1 MKAKIL
7 NALLVVTS
15 LFGYLEW
22 GKTNTMFLFEA
33 EAEILTKLIHDPK
46 SIIHPFTLLPLFGQT
61 LLLITLFQKA
71 PGKWLTFI
79 GMAGIGVLLTFM
91 FLIGLLGINVKIL
104 VSTLPFMITA
114 WLVILHHRKGSK
126 QQRVAG

>member
-1 MKAKIL
+1 MKVKIL

-22 GKTNTMFLFEA
+22 GQTNNMFLFEA
-33 EAEILTKLIHDPK
+33 EAEILTKLIRDPQ
-46 SIIHPFTLLPLFGQT
+46 SILHPFTLLPLFGQI
-61 LLLITLFQKA
+61 LLLITLFQKT
-71 PGKWLTFI
+71 PGKWLTFV

-91 FLIGLLGINVKIL
+91 FLIGILSMNVKIL

-114 WLVILHHRKGSK
+114 WMVIVHHRKHPK
-126 QQRVAG
+126 Q

>member
-22 GKTNTMFLFEA
+22 GQTNNMFLFEA
-33 EAEILTKLIHDPK
+33 EAEILTKLIRDPQ
-46 SIIHPFTLLPLFGQT
+46 SIIHPFTLLPLFGQI
-61 LLLITLFQKA
+61 LLLTTLFQKT
-71 PGKWLTFI
+71 PGKWLTFV

-91 FLIGLLGINVKIL
+91 FLIGILSMNVKIL

-114 WLVILHHRKGSK
+114 WMVIVHHRKHPK
-126 QQRVAG
+126 Q